1 MAFENVMKG
10 KRGLIMG
17 VANDRSISWGIA
29 KACAEA
35 GAELAFTYQGEA
47 LERRV
52 KPLAESV
59 GSTMLMEC
67 DVTDD
72 TSVDAAFKQIEKTWG
87 SLDFVVHGIAFSDKN
102 ELDGLYLDTTRGN
115 FLKTMDISVYSFT
128 SVAQRAVPLMN
139 EGGSLVTL
147 TYYGAEQVMPHYNVM
162 GVAKAALETS
172 VKYLANDVGGKGIR
186 VNAISAGPI
195 KTLAASGIGDF
206 RFILKWN
213 ELNAPLKRN
222 VTIDD
227 VGRSGL
233 YLLSDLGS
241 GVTGEVLHVDSGYHT
256 VGMVAV
262 DNAGATAELLGQ
274 MAPKKNT
281 DEAA

>member
-1 MAFENVMKG
+1 MVFDGIMKG

-29 KACAEA
+29 KACADA
-35 GAELAFTYQGEA
+35 GAELAFTYQGES

-59 GSTMLMEC
+59 GSNFLMPC

-72 TSVDAAFKQIEKTWG
+72 ESVDAAFKKIEEEWG
-87 SLDFVVHGIAFSDKN
+87 SLDFVVHGIAFSDKA
-102 ELDGLYLDTTRGN
+102 ELDGMYLNTSRAN

-139 EGGSLVTL
+139 EGGSLLTL

-162 GVAKAALETS
+162 GVAKAALEAS
-172 VKYLANDVGGKGIR
+172 VRYLAADVGKDNIR

-227 VGRSGL
+227 VGKSGL

-241 GVTGEVLHVDSGYHT
+241 GVTGEVHHVDSGYHT
-256 VGMVAV
+256 VGMLSV
-262 DNAGATAELLGQ
+262 DKVSETADLLTS
-274 MAPKKNT
+274 MIPKKT
-281 DEAA
+281 GEEAA